1 MNRKKGRSNVMLRK
15 GAINLVKFI
24 LLGQRKQLLSNQ
36 DSGNDEEEEFLIER
50 KRIVVMTMAK

>member
-15 GAINLVKFI
+15 GAINLVKSI
-24 LLGQRKQLLSNQ
+24 LGQRKQLLSNQ
-36 DSGNDEEEEFLIER
+36 NSGNDEEEELLIER

>member
-24 LLGQRKQLLSNQ
+24 SGQRKQLLSNQ
-36 DSGNDEEEEFLIER
+36 NLGNDEEEEFLIER
-50 KRIVVMTMAK
+50 KRIVVMAK

>member
-24 LLGQRKQLLSNQ
+24 LLGRRKQLLSNQ
-36 DSGNDEEEEFLIER
+36 NSGNDEEEEFLIER
-50 KRIVVMTMAK
+50 KRIVVMAK